1 MNAKNRLIEKLLKVA
16 KKHKILTYPVLALVA
31 VISVFHYFFSW
42 STGAGK
48 RVVAVVMVL
57 VMLVSQSYFLT
68 SSATALVDTEETVQ
82 EQKELQEQN
91 DDLVETQDDSTV
103 NEDDLVET
111 ENNTEVATEGETQD
125 GPVDVVGTTET
136 ATDETTT
143 DETTTDETTTEVVTD
158 DGTTEDASTETS
170 VYVDDTT
177 EQTDTA
183 QETPTYSDE
192 EVKDAE
198 QADGEDVRVDVI
210 FVANKHDSSPEVHRT
225 KAVKNDGEDTYK
237 IESPTWEADANK
249 KLATNHNDGDYLQYE
264 GWYTT
269 KDYSV
274 KVDSSLADKL
284 SLSEAGTIWLYA
296 KEIISNYKVSVSS
309 TGTVSYTVSG
319 ATQDPNATGVYAVP
333 TNNNSGTFTIVNPQR
348 AGYKIAGIDAS
359 SSSNGVSAVVS
370 GDDLVVTLSGKSYIQ
385 NVALAWEAEDY
396 DIQYQ
401 TADGLVT
408 QTVTYDGQESSD
420 LIYSDKD
427 VTVAPKDGYVF
438 AGWETN
444 GGAIQISKEEAGSI
458 FVASKSALQSYAY
471 SCAKSGTPAVLTPY
485 YDYAGVE
492 LLKNQVTY
500 EYKKPQTEPVVISAV
515 YKNNGKSSDTFQ
527 YAIGKITDGSG
538 TEVDPADY
546 GLDINAGAKAVT
558 VVTGADGPQEV
569 ATLKVEV
576 NITDSAVTEDDKKTT
591 KQELTIVINPRNLEL
606 DTSAISELTK
616 VYDGT
621 TDCEFTG
628 EIPTNVDGVTVVI
641 SSSRFDSANAG
652 QRTVLLTRPASD
664 WLNGDD
670 IKNYKINVNADG
682 DFEVN
687 GTIKQRE
694 VNVRTSAVL
703 PDGRSYV
710 RAGEVNPQ
718 FVAQEIATD
727 EENKGLIEADKNRLN
742 ELITLTTDPE
752 RDDSGMTTSRDD
764 TYRVVPADTADS
776 NYKFNFNYSDLGTF
790 KVRLEAAD
798 SLFDAIGKT
807 ESGWYGEGSKI
818 IPKSDSGY
826 NQIRGAAGSEADEI
840 ILTEEN
846 TAGEK
851 ITFQLYDSVTGAYTA
866 FTTFPVKVDLTKPE
880 FVSCEVI
887 ENGIDTGDGLFFPS
901 AGGQVSLGHYYNK
914 SITFRVS
921 YKDTGSGANKLIYS
935 LSGNL
940 TDASDAAGQE
950 ISFVTR
956 NDGIAVFTF
965 TIPVRELM
973 DQKGGIQFYAK
984 DAAENTSELLNLCQA
999 GDEWIVEQT
1008 APSIDVIIKAGGS
1021 SSTDGI
1027 TITGEDQ
1034 DTYYGKVKAYLSAT
1048 DNTSP
1053 ITSITWIVNGKEYV
1067 KNLNDEK
1074 LQVSDTLPI
1083 NATSFVAQEDGVF
1096 TVSAYVT
1103 DKAGNDSLTT
1113 TPITFKIDDVQPV
1126 VTINDGYDSYQ
1137 KEVKLE
1143 FNAYD
1148 ELSGVKYINVKDLT
1162 TGEMIQHKVDKVE
1175 KNEDGYTTSYC
1186 YIQTTKKGN
1195 YTIEVSDNAGNVFT
1209 ETIVLDKVS
1218 SEVPPCPSV
1227 TFTPEV
1233 NENGW
1238 ITVKD
1243 AKAVITNITKTE
1255 NDDTPVDT
1263 KYKLWLDGEDA
1274 RNITVIDKDSD
1285 TEEIMLSVLNPLIDE
1300 EGIYTLSVWSQ
1311 SATGV
1316 LCNEAEETHGHEFT
1330 VKIDTEKPVISEP
1343 SFKSKGKTLTVT
1355 FEVTDET
1362 SGVDAENVKVMNGTR
1377 EVALKSLEP
1386 NEDETGYI
1394 GTFEVTTVG
1403 DYSIIA
1409 SDIAGN
1415 VAEELAF
1422 RPMSL
1427 RVHEVQDLS
1436 YNEAFISAFVKK
1448 GTFDVSKA
1456 TIAYGKFGDDIK
1468 DYKQAVTTDEFDEM
1482 GNLTV
1487 SAKLTGLEPD
1497 TNYVF
1502 MVVATSAQGEELTG
1516 TGQFKTPAKDAAGI
1530 TITGTAR
1537 YSNTDKEGTIT
1548 VGLFD
1553 GDVCVDATVVD
1564 TIKDTPRDESFTFE
1578 NVPDGNYNLV
1588 AKDGNYTQTV
1598 KVTIKDGTLLSPETN
1613 HIDLVLSGLST
1624 SVEIT
1629 TDDTPHISVDFNN
1642 IFNDSVNY
1650 TDEDKALVESG
1661 LGCVEF
1667 KLYAT
1672 VRYVEEVSAD
1682 EKEAMYAVRSVNGKL
1697 VGAYIDLSLVKIV
1710 TDEDGVETRTQVHT
1724 LGNGANVSVTIPLTE
1739 FLIKQNG
1746 KVVVGIHNKGSVDKP
1761 SYVARVYDPDY
1772 DTNPA
1777 TYTFEANSF
1786 STFALLYD
1794 PLKQE
1799 STTEEIKDGTMDP
1812 SDDGTIH
1819 VPDREPS
1826 TEDIDEDDEEELPNK
1841 KPNKNEKEDKDD
1853 SDGKGSSVGS
1863 LKSSGSAKTGDAS
1876 PLASVFGLMLLAS
1889 CALVFI
1895 RKKAKTEV

>member
-1 MNAKNRLIEKLLKVA
+1 MNAKDRLIEKLLKVA

-82 EQKELQEQN
+82 EQKELQEQSEDLVDTQ
-91 DDLVETQDDSTV
+91 DDVNEKNENLVETDD
-103 NEDDLVET
+103 
-111 ENNTEVATEGETQD
+111 NTEPATQQD
-125 GPVDVVGTTET
+125 EQEGPVDVVGTTES
-136 ATDETTT
+136 TTN
-143 DETTTDETTTEVVTD
+143 ETTTEVATQESTGDVATD
-158 DGTTEDASTETS
+158 DETTQAP
-170 VYVDDTT
+170 VYDDDTAKQEDVT
-177 EQTDTA
+177 EETPSYAEEEIKEPQKDTA
-183 QETPTYSDE
+183 QE
-192 EVKDAE
+192 VK
-198 QADGEDVRVDVI
+198 VDVI
-210 FVANKHDSSPEVHRT
+210 FVANKHDSSPEVHRA
-225 KAVKNDGEDTYK
+225 KAIKNDGDNTYRM
-237 IESPTWEADANK
+237 ESATWESDANK

-264 GWYTT
+264 GWYTNRDCT
-269 KDYSV
+269 V
-274 KVDSSLADKL
+274 KFDSALADNL
-284 SLSEAGTIWLYA
+284 SLSEPGTIWLYA
-296 KEIISNYKVSVSS
+296 KEIISNYKVSIASV
-309 TGTVSYTVSG
+309 GTVNYTVSG
-319 ATQDPNATGVYAVP
+319 ATSDPNTTGIYAVP
-333 TNNNSGTFTIVNPQR
+333 VDSGSGQFTIVNPQR
-348 AGYKIAGIDAS
+348 AGYKIVGVDTSA
-359 SSSNGVSAVVS
+359 SSNGVSATVS
-370 GDDLVVTLSGKSYIQ
+370 GDDLVVTLTGKSYIQ
-385 NVALAWEAEDY
+385 NVTLAWEAEDY
-396 DIQYQ
+396 DIKYE

-420 LIYSDKD
+420 LIYSDKT
-427 VTVAPKDGYVF
+427 VAVAPKEGYVF

-444 GGAIQISKEEAGSI
+444 GGTIRISKEEAGSI
-458 FVASKSALQSYAY
+458 YVASKSALQSYAY

-485 YDYAGVE
+485 YEYAGLE
-492 LLKNQVTY
+492 LLKNQITY

-527 YAIGKITDGSG
+527 YEIGTVTDGSG
-538 TEVDPADY
+538 AVVNPATY
-546 GLDINAGAKAVT
+546 GLEVNAGAKAVT

-569 ATLKVEV
+569 ATLNVEI

-591 KQELTIVINPRNLEL
+591 KQILTIVINPRNLEL
-606 DTSAISELTK
+606 DTSELTELTK

-621 TDCEFTG
+621 TDCDFTG
-628 EIPTNVDGVTVVI
+628 VIPTNVDGVTVVI
-641 SSSRFDSANAG
+641 SASRFDSANAG
-652 QRTVLLTRPASD
+652 QRTVLLTRPASN

-670 IKNYKINVNADG
+670 VKNYKINVNADG
-682 DFEVN
+682 EFEVA

-710 RAGEVNPQ
+710 RAGEANPQ

-727 EENKGLIEADKNRLN
+727 EKNKGLIEADKSRLN
-742 ELITLTTDPE
+742 DLITLTTDPE

-790 KVRLEAAD
+790 KVRLESAD

-818 IPKSDSGY
+818 IPKADSGY
-826 NQIRGAAGSEADEI
+826 DQIRGAVGSEDDEI

-851 ITFQLYDSVTGAYTA
+851 ITFQLYDSQTGAYTA

-880 FVSCEVI
+880 FISCEVI

-914 SITFRVS
+914 SITFKVS
-921 YKDTGSGANKLIYS
+921 YKDTGSGANKLVYS

-940 TDASDAAGQE
+940 TDASDTAGQE
-950 ISFVTR
+950 VSFVTR

-984 DAAENTSELLNLCQA
+984 DAADNTSDLLNLCQA

-1008 APSIDVIIKAGGS
+1008 APSIDMIIKAGGS

-1034 DTYYGKVKAYLSAT
+1034 NTYYGKVKAYLSAT

-1067 KNLNDEK
+1067 KKMTDEK
-1074 LQVSDTLPI
+1074 LQVSDTLAI
-1083 NATSFVAQEDGVF
+1083 NATSFVAEEGGVF

-1113 TPITFKIDDVQPV
+1113 NPITFKVDDVEPV
-1126 VTINDGYDSYQ
+1126 VTISDGYDSYQ
-1137 KEVKLE
+1137 QEVKLE

-1148 ELSGVKYINVKDLT
+1148 ELSGVKYINVKDMN
-1162 TGEMIQHKVDKVE
+1162 TGTMIQHKVDKVE
-1175 KNEDGYTTSYC
+1175 MNEEGYATSYC
-1186 YIQTTKKGN
+1186 YIQTTKKGS
-1195 YTIEVSDNAGNVFT
+1195 YTIEVSDNAGNVYT

-1218 SEVPPCPSV
+1218 NEVPACPSV
-1227 TFTPEV
+1227 TFTPEA
-1233 NENGW
+1233 NEKGW

-1243 AKAVITNITKTE
+1243 ARAIITNITKTE

-1263 KYKLWLDGEDA
+1263 KYKLWLEGEDA
-1274 RNITVIDKDSD
+1274 RNITVLDKDAA
-1285 TEEIMLSVLNPLIDE
+1285 TEEIVLSVLNPLIDE

-1316 LCNEAEETHGHEFT
+1316 LCDEAEETHGHEFT
-1330 VKIDTEKPVISEP
+1330 IKIDTEKPVISEP
-1343 SFKSKGKTLTVT
+1343 SFKSTGKTLTVT

-1362 SGVDAENVKVMNGTR
+1362 SGVDVENVKVMNGTR

-1386 NEDETGYI
+1386 NDDETGYI

-1403 DYSIIA
+1403 DYSIVA
-1409 SDIAGN
+1409 SDNAGN

-1436 YNEAFISAFVKK
+1436 YDEAFISAFVKK
-1448 GTFDVSKA
+1448 GTFDISKA
-1456 TIAYGKFGDDIK
+1456 TIAYGKFGDDVK
-1468 DYKQAVTTDEFDEM
+1468 NYKQAVTTDVFDEA

-1487 SAKLTGLEPD
+1487 STNLTGLEPD

-1502 MVVATSAQGEELTG
+1502 MVVATSVQGEELTG

-1537 YSNTDKEGTIT
+1537 YADTDKEGTIT

-1578 NVPDGNYNLV
+1578 NVADGNYSLV

-1598 KVTIKDGTLLSPETN
+1598 KVTIKDGTLLSPESN
-1613 HIDLVLSGLST
+1613 HIDLVLSGLNT

-1629 TDDTPHISVDFNN
+1629 TDDTPHISADFNN
-1642 IFNDSVNY
+1642 IFNDTVNY
-1650 TDEDKALVESG
+1650 TEEDKALVESG
-1661 LGCVEF
+1661 LGTVEF

-1710 TDEDGVETRTQVHT
+1710 IDEDGVETRTPVHT
-1724 LGNGANVSVTIPLTE
+1724 LGNGANISVTVPLTD

-1746 KVVVGIHNKGSVDKP
+1746 KVVVGIHNKGSADKP
-1761 SYVARVYDPDY
+1761 SYVAHVYDPDY

-1799 STTEEIKDGTMDP
+1799 PTTEEIQDGTLDP
-1812 SDDGTIH
+1812 SDDGAIQF
-1819 VPDREPS
+1819 PDREPS
-1826 TEDIDEDDEEELPNK
+1826 TEDVGEDDGDDEDDDQDK
-1841 KPNKNEKEDKDD
+1841 KPNKNDDKNDKKD
-1853 SDGKGSSVGS
+1853 NGSSVGS

-1876 PLASVFGLMLLAS
+1876 PVTVVFGLMLIAS
-1889 CALVFI
+1889 AALVFL
-1895 RKKAKTEV
+1895 RKKEKTEV